1 MTWDN
6 KDRTLLPWE
15 IIATCSDQLQQRRTN
30 LARKSLLGQDLDYF
44 DRSVAAIDEKE
55 SARDF
60 LQTVED
66 FMFRKAH
73 ELAAIRKRLNVP
85 EGLQKNH
92 WPKSSLS
99 QAESKFCHAFTQG
112 KADLA

>member
-1 MTWDN
+1 M
-6 KDRTLLPWE
+6 
-15 IIATCSDQLQQRRTN
+15 CSDQLQQRRTD

-44 DRSVAAIDEKE
+44 DRSAAAIDEKE

-60 LQTVED
+60 LQDIEE
-66 FMFRKAH
+66 FMSRKAH
-73 ELAAIRKRLNVP
+73 ELAAVRKRLKVP

-92 WPKSSLS
+92 WPKSNLS
-99 QAESKFCHAFTQG
+99 QTESKFRDDLTQG